1 MKKLIFL
8 LALLF
13 SLFSC
18 SLDLESET
26 PYYKFSKSDYK
37 YIPTVYDEV
46 GKIFTFRNQLNE
58 EIKLEVLD
66 YYFTKETGGGIG
78 SSESFHYYQLLTIEL
93 KVVDNNISNS
103 NCDLKKIR
111 ISNWGGHYIATRFN
125 FNNAPDPCTNGSSV
139 EKLEF
144 PYRFNEMRI
153 NNVNYNKVVNIF
165 EGSGIYFHPDYSFN
179 KVYFDFKEG
188 IIGFDDLENNKWR
201 IVN

>member
-8 LALLF
+8 LTLLF

-18 SLDLESET
+18 STDLESDT
-26 PYYKFSKSDYK
+26 PHYKFSKSDYK

-46 GKIFTFRNQLNE
+46 GKIFTFKNQLNE
-58 EIKLEVLD
+58 EVNLEVLD
-66 YYFTKETGGGIG
+66 YNFTKETGGGIG
-78 SSESFHYYQLLTIEL
+78 SSEPFHYYQLLTIEL
-93 KVVDNNISNS
+93 KVIDNITSNS
-103 NCDLKKIR
+103 NCNHKSIK
-111 ISNWGGHYIATRFN
+111 ISNWGGDYLATRFS

-139 EKLEF
+139 EKWEF

-153 NNVNYNKVVNIF
+153 SNVSYDKVVILF
-165 EGSGIYFHPDYSFN
+165 EGSGIYFHPDYSVN